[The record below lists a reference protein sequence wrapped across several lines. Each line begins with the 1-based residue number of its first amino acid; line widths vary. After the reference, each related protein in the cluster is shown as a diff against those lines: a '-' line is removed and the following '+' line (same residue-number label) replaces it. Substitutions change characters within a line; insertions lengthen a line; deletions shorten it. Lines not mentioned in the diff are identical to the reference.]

1 MKIFI
6 DHDYI
11 VSQSLDYGLDRSI
24 TLEQIFINLMI
35 QHRVEEVYSVD
46 NTRSLDLKLSSEKLS
61 ATSTKFLTQQGST
74 VAHVVVSMNF
84 NRKHVSNFFLKRTN
98 HKNVHPK
105 TQSEMS
111 LYEIG

>member
-35 QHRVEEVYSVD
+35 QHRVNEVYSVD
-46 NTRSLDLKLSSEKLS
+46 NTRSLDLKLSSEILS
-61 ATSTKFLTQQGST
+61 ATSTKFLGQQGSI

-84 NRKHVSNFFLKRTN
+84 NRTQHVSIFF
-98 HKNVHPK
+98 
-105 TQSEMS
+105 
-111 LYEIG
+111 